1 MRKGASPDTA
11 SPENLTA
18 GSGAQPI
25 SSPRPVDAGHITLRG
40 VRVHNLKSI
49 DLDLPHRKLIVFCGL
64 SGSGKSSLALDTLY
78 AEGQRRYIE
87 SFSAYTRQ
95 FLQRLEKPEAERIDG
110 IPPAIA
116 VTSKNTS
123 RSSRSSVG
131 TATEAND
138 YLRLL
143 MAKIGQVFCLRCGHE
158 VHCDSPQN
166 AAERLTRLA
175 SGTRYMIAFRCELP
189 ETEKGDESQKEDG
202 PHLPERP
209 GGDVAQTGTVRFFRS
224 LEQMA
229 RGLREDGFVRAIF
242 DGRLVNLDA
251 METTGGVSPSSPAP
265 LTKGEDAVD
274 VPTSS
279 VAGPSSLACYIVV
292 DRLMAGSASDSRL
305 RDSLEMAFTKGRG
318 RCYAFVDRAADADGG
333 ASSPAA
339 PVAQAGEASSDIPSS
354 LAPHLSPLCSLP
366 PPLFQIDGRPWQR
379 MGFSRQLACED
390 CEIEY
395 PTPEPRLY
403 SFNSPLGACPQ
414 CEGFGNV
421 IGIDMDLV
429 VPDPAKSLREGAIAP
444 WNTPAYAHELKELI
458 ALAPHYD
465 LPLDV
470 PFRELSARHRE
481 LILHGAPERNFGGLE
496 GFFAWLER
504 RKYKMHIRVFL
515 SRWRSFR
522 PCDAC
527 GSTRLRPEALAARLG
542 GKNIGEISAMK
553 VRDAA
558 AFFRNLQ
565 LPDWQRQIG
574 RMMLEQVQARLS
586 YLEAVGLGYL
596 TLDRTLRTLS
606 GGEIR
611 RVALTAAL
619 GSSLVNMLYVLDE
632 PSIGLHPRDIHQLL
646 TAIKQ
651 LRDRDNTVVVVEHEE
666 AIIRAADQVV
676 EIGPGAGE
684 RGGKVIF
691 QGTPGEMEQSPD
703 SLTGD
708 FLAGR
713 RGFGA
718 NSIRRRPDHGWI
730 RLAGGRGN
738 NLKNIT
744 AEFPLGVL
752 CLVTGVSG
760 SGKSTLV
767 QDTLYPALCRRLRK
781 DAPKPYP
788 HDDVFGD
795 GQLDDVIMVDQSPI
809 GRSPRSNPVTYLKV
823 FDEIRAVFADT
834 VEARTRGY
842 NAGHFSFN
850 VDGGRCNACH
860 GDGYIQIDMQFL
872 ADVYMRCAQ
881 CNGAR
886 YRDEILDVTYR
897 GRNIAD
903 VLEMTVREA
912 FTFFRGQSKVQARL
926 KRLIDVGL
934 DYVRLGQ
941 PANTLSG
948 GEAQRLKLAG
958 YMSSAKRGRCLFI
971 LDEPTTG
978 LHFSDVVQ
986 LLDCFDALLAVGHSL
1001 IVVEHNLQMMKAADY
1016 IIDLGPGAADE
1027 GGRVV
1032 AKGTPEMVARASGSV
1047 TAGFLAK
1054 VLKEKEIVEP

>member
-1 MRKGASPDTA
+1 MAG
-11 SPENLTA
+11 NLTVA
-18 GSGAQPI
+18 RNGSGT
-25 SSPRPVDAGHITLRG
+25 SSRSDSNASANGGKAEFGCITLRG
-40 VRVHNLKSI
+40 VRVHNLKSV
-49 DLDLPHRKLIVFCGL
+49 DLDVPRRKLIVFCGL

-95 FLQRLEKPEAERIDG
+95 FLQRLEKPEADRIDG

-116 VTSKNTS
+116 VTGKNTS
-123 RSSRSSVG
+123 RSSRSTVG
-131 TATEAND
+131 TATETND

-143 MAKIGQVFCLRCGHE
+143 MAKIGHIHCVQCGKE
-158 VHCDSPQN
+158 VRRDTPQN
-166 AAERLTRLA
+166 AAETLGLLPE
-175 SGTRYMIAFRCELP
+175 GVKFIVAFRAELP
-189 ETEKGDESQKEDG
+189 ADG
-202 PHLPERP
+202 MIRQLAAE
-209 GGDVAQTGTVRFFRS
+209 
-224 LEQMA
+224 
-229 RGLREDGFVRAIF
+229 LREDGFVRAIVN
-242 DGRLVNLDA
+242 GRTVSLDA
-251 METTGGVSPSSPAP
+251 PADLAALLSPMEIYV
-265 LTKGEDAVD
+265 
-274 VPTSS
+274 
-279 VAGPSSLACYIVV
+279 VV
-292 DRLMAGSASDSRL
+292 DRLVTGGASDSRL
-305 RDSLEMAFTKGRG
+305 RDSLETAFAKGRG
-318 RCYAFVDRAADADGG
+318 RCYVFVEDG
-333 ASSPAA
+333 SKS
-339 PVAQAGEASSDIPSS
+339 PSS
-354 LAPHLSPLCSLP
+354 LASLPSPLFTL
-366 PPLFQIDGRPWQR
+366 DDRPWR
-379 MGFSRQLACED
+379 RIGFSTGLSCAD
-390 CEIEY
+390 CGIEY

-403 SFNSPLGACPQ
+403 SFNNPMGACPE

-429 VPDPAKSLREGAIAP
+429 IPDPSKTLRDGAIAP
-444 WNTPAYAHELKELI
+444 WNTPAYLHELKELA
-458 ALAPHYD
+458 ALAPDFD
-465 LPLDV
+465 LPMDV
-470 PFRELSARHRE
+470 PFAELAERHKA
-481 LILHGAPERNFGGLE
+481 IVLHGVPERKFGGLD
-496 GFFAWLER
+496 GFFGWLER

-522 PCDAC
+522 PCPAC
-527 GSTRLRPEALAARLG
+527 GGARLRPEALAARIG
-542 GKNIGEISAMK
+542 GKNLGEISAMK

-558 AFFRNLQ
+558 AMFRELQ
-565 LPDWQRQIG
+565 LPESEERIG
-574 RMMLEQVQARLS
+574 RMMLEQVRSRLGF
-586 YLEAVGLGYL
+586 LETVGLGYL

-606 GGEIR
+606 GGEAR
-611 RVALTAAL
+611 RVALTAAM

-646 TAIKQ
+646 GAIHR
-651 LRDRDNTVVVVEHEE
+651 LRERGNTVVVVEHEE
-666 AIIRAADQVV
+666 AIIRAADQVI

-684 RGGKVIF
+684 RGGKVVF
-691 QGTPGEMEQSPD
+691 QGTPAEMEKSSD

-708 FLAGR
+708 YLTGR
-713 RGFGA
+713 RGFNGCGQ
-718 NSIRRRPDHGWI
+718 RRPPNHGWI
-730 RLAGGRGN
+730 RLAGARGN

-744 AEFPLGVL
+744 VEFPLGTL

-767 QDTLYPALCRRLRK
+767 QDTLYPALCQRLRK
-781 DAPKPYP
+781 DSPKPYP
-788 HDDVFGD
+788 HDDVYGD

-809 GRSPRSNPVTYLKV
+809 GRSPRSNPVTYLKA
-823 FDEIRAVFADT
+823 FDEIRNVFAET
-834 VEARTRGY
+834 VEARTRGF

-850 VDGGRCNACH
+850 VDGGRCDACQ
-860 GDGYIQIDMQFL
+860 GDGYTQIDMQFL
-872 ADVYMRCAQ
+872 ADVYIRCPQ
-881 CNGAR
+881 CNGTR

-912 FTFFRGQSKVQARL
+912 FTFFRGQPKVQARL

-978 LHFSDVVQ
+978 LHFSDIVQ

-1001 IVVEHNLQMMKAADY
+1001 LVVEHNLQIMKAADY

-1027 GGRVV
+1027 GGQVV

-1054 VLKEKEIVEP
+1054 ILKERDKNT